1 MSKNGLARVGCL
13 SVLLLVAFVLADG
26 VAAQEAREREPL
38 RVGTTLAPPFAMQD
52 ADGEWHGLGINLWRD
67 LATVL
72 EVEFVLE
79 ERPFAELLPSLVAGE
94 IDAAVAAITTTA
106 EREEAV
112 DFSHPF
118 YTTGLGVAVPQEGT
132 GEHWLRVAEGFAS
145 IEFLYVVGGLVLVLF
160 VSGFVV
166 WLFERRGN
174 SEMFGG
180 PPHAG
185 LGSAF
190 WWSAVT
196 MTTVGYGDKAPR
208 TLGGRIVAL
217 LWMFVSLVVLSSF
230 TATIAS
236 TLTLSKLGSSL
247 DDVFDL
253 RRVETGT
260 VEGSTSAGFLFD
272 RDISAVGFTST
283 HDGLAALAAGRIQAF
298 VQDAPILTYLVN
310 TKFAADLELLP
321 WTFARQDYG
330 IALPPGSEL
339 REPLN
344 RALLVHLRSA
354 DWQASLRTYFEP

>member
-1 MSKNGLARVGCL
+1 MVLRLSGQGGIADLVASELVRRVVSVPLDQPVLVVGLLDVEQVRPELLGGLEGMCAEP
-13 SVLLLVAFVLADG
+13 VLLQGAGGALGAAVAF
-26 VAAQEAREREPL
+26 
-38 RVGTTLAPPFAMQD
+38 
-52 ADGEWHGLGINLWRD
+52 GLGINLWRD

-72 EVEFVLE
+72 DVEFVLE
-79 ERPFAELLPSLVAGE
+79 ERPFAELLPSIVAGE
-94 IDAAVAAITTTA
+94 IDATVAAITTTA

-132 GEHWLRVAEGFAS
+132 GEHWLRVAEGLAS
-145 IEFLYVVGGLVLVLF
+145 IEFLYVVGALVLVLF

-166 WLFERRGN
+166 WLFERRGK

-180 PPHAG
+180 PPHDG

-196 MTTVGYGDKAPR
+196 TVGYGDKAPK

-217 LWMFVSLVVLSSF
+217 FWMFVSLVILSSF

-253 RRVETGT
+253 RRVQTGT

-298 VQDAPILTYLVN
+298 VQDAPILII
-310 TKFAADLELLP
+310 
-321 WTFARQDYG
+321 RHG
-330 IALPPGSEL
+330 
-339 REPLN
+339 
-344 RALLVHLRSA
+344 RALLSGSVRIGGGPG
-354 DWQASLRTYFEP
+354 E